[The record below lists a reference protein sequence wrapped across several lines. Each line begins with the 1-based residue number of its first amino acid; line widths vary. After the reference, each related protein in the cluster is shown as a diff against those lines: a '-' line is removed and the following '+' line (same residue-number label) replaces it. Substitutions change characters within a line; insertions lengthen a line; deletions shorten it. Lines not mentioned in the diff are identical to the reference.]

1 MESQGGILIGE
12 ASSGMSIS
20 KGWFKWWQDWSQPGL
35 FGGHHDHQAPLCTSP
50 LQPLSKSAEL
60 SQYN

>member
-12 ASSGMSIS
+12 ASSSMSIS
-20 KGWFKWWQDWSQPGL
+20 EGWFKWWQDWSQLGL

-50 LQPLSKSAEL
+50 S
-60 SQYN
+60 